1 MYSESIWLNV
11 PRSRVRVEE
20 LHCDR
25 AGQICDL
32 HYHDEIEL
40 LLIRSGGVSCVVDGR
55 EYAAGEGEIL
65 FVNTR
70 VPHYTVALTDNVRYL
85 LLQFRPG
92 AYQEDNLLSDLQ
104 ILHQSGQ
111 MTAASLSSPGIAET
125 ILRIF
130 DESGRREKAYD
141 FMIRSDVYRIIALL
155 TRLDVLP
162 PPEQSIDSASIKR
175 IRPALEYID
184 ANYMAPITLQE
195 ISDQLG
201 LNPAYFC
208 RIFRSATG
216 STFTE
221 YLSYVRVRKS
231 ELLLRT
237 TRKSITEVSMDVGFS
252 SVTYYNR
259 VFKKIVNCTP
269 TVYRKLRYRN
279 E

>member
-1 MYSESIWLNV
+1 MYSESIWLNI
-11 PRSRVRVEE
+11 PRSRARVEE
-20 LHCDR
+20 FTCER
-25 AGQICDL
+25 AGKICDL

-40 LLIRSGGVSCVVDGR
+40 LLIRAGSVSCVVDGR
-55 EYAAGEGEIL
+55 EYTALEGEIL

-70 VPHYTVALTDNVRYL
+70 VPHYTVARTDSAAYI
-85 LLQFRPG
+85 LLQFRRG
-92 AYQEDNLLSDLQ
+92 AYQEDDLLSDLQ
-104 ILHQSGQ
+104 ILHMSGQ
-111 MTAASLSSPGIAET
+111 MPAAALKSPSVADA

-162 PPEQSIDSASIKR
+162 PPDQSIDSASVKR

-184 ANYMAPITLQE
+184 ENYSSAITLQE
-195 ISDQLG
+195 ISDHLG

-231 ELLLRT
+231 EVLLRT
-237 TRKSITEVSMDVGFS
+237 TGKSITDISNDVGFS

-259 VFKKIVNCTP
+259 VFKKIMNCTP

>member
-1 MYSESIWLNV
+1 MNREPIWLNV

-20 LHCDR
+20 LSSEET
-25 AGQICDL
+25 GLICGM

-40 LLIRSGGVSCVVDGR
+40 LLIRKGTVACTVDGR
-55 EYAAGEGEIL
+55 EYKADTGEIL

-70 VPHYTVALTDNVRYL
+70 VPHLTAALSDRVTYL
-85 LLQFRPG
+85 LVQFQPG
-92 AYQEDNLLSDLQ
+92 AYSEDDLLSDLQ
-104 ILHQSGQ
+104 ILHRSGQ
-111 MTAASLSSPGIAET
+111 KPATKLHSPDIAAAME
-125 ILRIF
+125 RIYT
-130 DESGRREKAYD
+130 ESAGREKGYD
-141 FMIRSDVYRIIALL
+141 FMIRSEVYRIIADL
-155 TRLDVLP
+155 TRMDVLP
-162 PPEQSIDSASIKR
+162 PPGEGLDSAVIQR

-184 ANYMAPITLQE
+184 QNYAAPITLGE
-195 ISDQLG
+195 VSNLLG

-231 ELLLRT
+231 EILLRESAQ
-237 TRKSITEVSMDVGFS
+237 SITEVSMDVGFS

-259 VFKKIVNCTP
+259 VFKKIMNCTP

>member
-20 LHCDR
+20 LSSER
-25 AGQICDL
+25 AGQICGL

-40 LLIRSGGVSCVVDGR
+40 LLICAGAVSCTVDGR
-55 EYAAGEGEIL
+55 EYRADVGEIL

-70 VPHYTVALTDNVRYL
+70 VPHYTSALTDHVTYL
-85 LLQFRPG
+85 LLQFRPES
-92 AYQEDNLLSDLQ
+92 YPEDGFLSDLRV
-104 ILHQSGQ
+104 LHLTGQ
-111 MTAASLSSPGIAET
+111 KPADAVASPDIAEA
-125 ILRIF
+125 IKRIF
-130 DESGRREKAYD
+130 DESNRREKAYD
-141 FMIRSDVYRIIALL
+141 YMIRSEVYRILCCL

-162 PPEQSIDSASIKR
+162 PPGEGFDSAGFKKV
-175 IRPALEYID
+175 RPALEYID
-184 ANYMAPITLQE
+184 KNYATPITLGE
-195 ISDQLG
+195 ISRQLG

-231 ELLLRT
+231 EALLRESA
-237 TRKSITEVSMDVGFS
+237 KSITDVSMDVGFS

-259 VFKKIVNCTP
+259 VFKKIMNCTP